1 MNPSKKNNI
10 QGTLILIKEEVSE
23 FLIGYSKPIDENQVG
38 IIIGYAKEDSEMLEC
53 ILGGE
58 RVLLFSNEFDI
69 ISS

>member
-1 MNPSKKNNI
+1 MNLSRKNNI
-10 QGTLILIKEEVSE
+10 QGTLILIKEDVSE

-38 IIIGYAKEDSEMLEC
+38 IIVGYAKEDSEMLEC

-58 RVLLFSNEFDI
+58 RVLLFCNEFDI